1 MKINDWKI
9 LKSEFGTSSKRY
21 TSTPKKITYWQK
33 CCYLNCKLKNENKL
47 FALTK
52 EASPILQSDINILMC
67 EMDYSPPPLLE
78 KLIISYTI
86 CHQLF
91 RYFLCIF
98 CKYLYKRAVYLVAV
112 VQHHP
117 QPNIEFVDL
126 WCSTN

>member
-1 MKINDWKI
+1 MKINDWKV

-67 EMDYSPPPLLE
+67 EMDYPPPLIRKINHILHYLPPAFQIFLVYIL
-78 KLIISYTI
+78 KISLQTSSLSR
-86 CHQLF
+86 C
-91 RYFLCIF
+91 C
-98 CKYLYKRAVYLVAV
+98 
-112 VQHHP
+112 
-117 QPNIEFVDL
+117 
-126 WCSTN
+126 CSTSSPTKYWIRGSLMFH